1 MCLHILLSIFMVL
14 ALWGC
19 ATPEP
24 VKVTPAKE
32 IKSSFYVGAMEL
44 TLKKAADSQSADAA
58 RLTLNEQVELVEKG
72 PAGWLLVRATDGRQ
86 GWANEKYL
94 NLRPLSD
101 FYVRRW
107 GTLLRGTPE
116 DRGKTLAKLRLN
128 DQVRLLN
135 LNAQGWAQV
144 EVGRI
149 QNTGWVELKNLS
161 TGKVVVRRRPATPS
175 KAGEK
180 ATVPE
185 AAEAPGEEPAP
196 EASPPPPSLIG
207 PTPAEAAPPPVKKE
221 PVRPKVRPDIFEPF

>member
-1 MCLHILLSIFMVL
+1 MCPHILLGIMVL

-24 VKVTPAKE
+24 VKAPPKME
-32 IKSSFYVGAMEL
+32 IKSSFYVGALEL
-44 TLKKAADSQSADAA
+44 TLKKAADPQSADAA
-58 RLTLNEQVELVEKG
+58 RLTLNEQVALVEKG
-72 PAGWLLVRATDGRQ
+72 PAGWLLVRAADGRQ

-94 NLRPLSD
+94 KLRPLSD

-107 GTLLRGTPE
+107 GTPLRATPE
-116 DRGKTLAKLRLN
+116 DRGKTIAKLRPN

-135 LNAQGWAQV
+135 RNAQGWAQV

-161 TGKVVVRRRPATPS
+161 TEKVVVRRRPATPG
-175 KAGEK
+175 KAGGK
-180 ATVPE
+180 ATAPE

-196 EASPPPPSLIG
+196 VEAAPPAPSIIG
-207 PTPAEAAPPPVKKE
+207 PKPAEAAPPPAKKE
-221 PVRPKVRPDIFEPF
+221 PGRPKVRPEIFEPF